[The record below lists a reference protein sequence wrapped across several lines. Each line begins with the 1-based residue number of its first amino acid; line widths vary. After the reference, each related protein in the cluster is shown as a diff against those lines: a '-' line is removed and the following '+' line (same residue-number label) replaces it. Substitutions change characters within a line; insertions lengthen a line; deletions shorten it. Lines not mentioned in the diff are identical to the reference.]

1 MPRKTVRF
9 AIAHNCKAAP
19 VARHQRFQ
27 VRLADNQ
34 RPAET
39 NRKRCGRRARTDR
52 ASGLFNLCRAIS
64 GERNFPPNLAGASK
78 NPFERREKPNG
89 AVEKTSSSAC
99 RAPRRGTA
107 TYKRRSSGE
116 KNDVRAPA
124 AVGILSI
131 GI

>member
-78 NPFERREKPNG
+78 NPFERREKTNG
-89 AVEKTSSSAC
+89 AVLEKRTMFARPRPWESSRSEYSRQR
-99 RAPRRGTA
+99 RA
-107 TYKRRSSGE
+107 
-116 KNDVRAPA
+116 D
-124 AVGILSI
+124 
-131 GI
+131 